1 MENERA
7 DNLETQVKEVKT
19 EKKPSTIE
27 NIGKVSLD
35 VGEKLGKAVT
45 EWFTGKP
52 LSEAEKRRRIR
63 LRELR
68 EVQEEAQFQKDLE
81 LARNGEYVPPEKP
94 KQAKK
99 KDDAL
104 DIFKNLGKHNPLED
118 FNNKPSLGSQ
128 TFGVESFG
136 NTKSINQK
144 DLQLTGYEKNPLGE
158 KKRR

>member
-1 MENERA
+1 METNIIE
-7 DNLETQVKEVKT
+7 KT
-19 EKKPSTIE
+19 TVKKPSAVE
-27 NIGKVSLD
+27 NLSKVSLE

-45 EWFTGKP
+45 KWFVGKP

-68 EVQEEAQFQKDLE
+68 EIQEEAQFQKDLE

-94 KQAKK
+94 KQIKK

-128 TFGVESFG
+128 TFGVESYG
-136 NTKSINQK
+136 GSGKNINQD
-144 DLQLTGYEKNPLGE
+144 DLKIVGYENNPLG
-158 KKRR
+158 KRKRG